1 MAAPQRPSTKV
12 TASASIPATARGTH
26 VLTIAG
32 YRLHKGLGIG
42 KFVRSAT
49 FAVGGYDWC
58 LRYYPDGF
66 SADTN
71 DYVSVFVELQSKKST
86 VRALYDLR
94 LTDWGTGLS
103 SLVISRPSSFPAFD
117 SGRNEHL
124 RGVSKFMKTDVLEA
138 SPYVQDDCLLIQ
150 CDLTV
155 LLKEIPAMAIA
166 TKTPEIEVPP
176 SDLLENL
183 AKLLEANKGADVMI
197 KVNGETFHAHK
208 IVLALRSPA
217 FDAELY
223 GPMGKSEKSCLQIE
237 DMQPAVFRAL
247 LHFIYTDSL
256 PAIYVNDNYD
266 NKEMIK
272 LLLVAADRYAMER
285 MKLMCESI
293 LIKSLD
299 AKSVLATLAI
309 AEQHHCSKLRDA
321 CVEYI
326 KLFS

>member
-1 MAAPQRPSTKV
+1 
-12 TASASIPATARGTH
+12 
-26 VLTIAG
+26 
-32 YRLHKGLGIG
+32 
-42 KFVRSAT
+42 
-49 FAVGGYDWC
+49 
-58 LRYYPDGF
+58 
-66 SADTN
+66 
-71 DYVSVFVELQSKKST
+71 
-86 VRALYDLR
+86 
-94 LTDWGTGLS
+94 
-103 SLVISRPSSFPAFD
+103 
-117 SGRNEHL
+117 
-124 RGVSKFMKTDVLEA
+124 MKTDVLEA

-197 KVNGETFHAHK
+197 KVNRRPSMR
-208 IVLALRSPA
+208 IRSCLRCGLRPSMRSS
-217 FDAELY
+217 
-223 GPMGKSEKSCLQIE
+223 MGQWGKAKSCLQIE

-293 LIKSLD
+293 LIKILD

-309 AEQHHCSKLRDA
+309 AEQHHCRKLRDA

-326 KLFS
+326 KVFS